1 MCVNPC
7 PGKWVHSNGKGFL
20 NQDTLAY
27 LTPFYWQAKA
37 PFHLRG
43 TARNQT
49 SLNSP
54 DGALIL
60 ASHAGVFRG
69 ARFSSLHV
77 GRDEKRAPRKTP
89 AWEASLIW
97 AYPRQPRKPK
107 PFHWLKETRVEKD
120 VGLRM
125 SDDVTIKDPG
135 DRLYMAWKK
144 WATRKQS
151 CSKESWKRSYLTR
164 QCNLRHATPPVLPQQ
179 NKRLQNICLSAST
192 HVLAVYFSHE
202 NLIEVDLRIKRLLA
216 KWEGARHP

>member
-7 PGKWVHSNGKGFL
+7 PGKWEHSNGKGFL
-20 NQDTLAY
+20 NQNTLAY

-69 ARFSSLHV
+69 ARFSSLLV
-77 GRDEKRAPRKTP
+77 GRDEKRAPLKTP

-107 PFHWLKETRVEKD
+107 PFHWLRGTRVETD
-120 VGLRM
+120 VGLWM

-135 DRLYMAWKK
+135 DRLDMFLGVEEV
-144 WATRKQS
+144 S
-151 CSKESWKRSYLTR
+151 
-164 QCNLRHATPPVLPQQ
+164 N
-179 NKRLQNICLSAST
+179 NKTKL
-192 HVLAVYFSHE
+192 F
-202 NLIEVDLRIKRLLA
+202 
-216 KWEGARHP
+216 